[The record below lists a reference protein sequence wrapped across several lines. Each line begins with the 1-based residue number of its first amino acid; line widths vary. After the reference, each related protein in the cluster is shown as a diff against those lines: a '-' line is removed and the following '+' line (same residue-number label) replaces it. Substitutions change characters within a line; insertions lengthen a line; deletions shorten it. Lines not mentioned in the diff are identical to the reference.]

1 MSSFKAKIM
10 MLITLS
16 IFIVAVAGI
25 AHGLRQ
31 EGRGTTSVAKFNSA
45 TNVSE
50 IKAEQTEV
58 TVQTETALQE
68 SSVITPSVDLQEI
81 IRAASSA
88 AEEQVKT
95 SGKATIDATS
105 VYVRFEP
112 AKDGAVLLIAD
123 RGTSFDWYPELST
136 SEWVAVSYEDKI
148 GYVENEYVSV
158 TGSGV
163 SSSDIFTASAAYA
176 GIVETEKEEEVITD
190 IITPIPTPT
199 NTPTPTPTNTPTPT
213 PKPTNTPAPTS
224 TPKPTAT
231 PKPTSKPSSGSS
243 VPASAA
249 SGNYSNEMLLSC
261 IVYTEA
267 GPNTDEMRAVASV
280 VVNRM
285 NNQGKSM
292 WAVVSAPYQFGV
304 YSSGSLQ
311 RALNNYNTLLNN
323 SRMQMAHSAAVY
335 VLTNG
340 VTGSYTGFN
349 YYSESFAAAHP
360 NGAHIGGS
368 WFF

>member
-10 MLITLS
+10 MMITLS
-16 IFIVAVAGI
+16 IFLVAVAGI
-25 AHGLRQ
+25 AHGLRN
-31 EGRGTTSVAKFNSA
+31 EGTGATSEVKFNSA

-50 IKAEQTEV
+50 IREEQTEITEQDA
-58 TVQTETALQE
+58 TVSETQSEA
-68 SSVITPSVDLQEI
+68 IAPSANLQEI
-81 IRAASSA
+81 IRAAQSA
-88 AEEQVKT
+88 EAQLVT
-95 SGKATIDATS
+95 GGTATVTATS
-105 VYVRFEP
+105 IYVMFEP
-112 AKDGAVLLIAD
+112 SDSAEVLLIAD
-123 RGTSFDWYPELST
+123 RGTAFDWYPELST
-136 SEWVAVSYEDKI
+136 TDWIAVSYEDSI
-148 GYVENEYVSV
+148 GYIKKEYVSV
-158 TGSGV
+158 SGKGSA
-163 SSSDIFTASAAYA
+163 SDLFTASAAYA
-176 GIVETEKEEEVITD
+176 GVVGQEKEEEVITD

-199 NTPTPTPTNTPTPT
+199 NTPTPTPSPKPTNTPT
-213 PKPTNTPAPTS
+213 PKPTSTPAPTS

-231 PKPTSKPSSGSS
+231 PKPATSSSGSTVS
-243 VPASAA
+243 GSAT

-267 GPNTDEMRAVASV
+267 APNVDEMRAVASV

-292 WAVVSAPYQFGV
+292 WAIVSAPYQFGV

-311 RALNNYNTLLNN
+311 SALNSYNTLLNN

-340 VTGSYTGFN
+340 VTCPYTGFN